1 MYISNNNLNTKEITP
16 NKIFPKSTVSCK
28 YSRMVLTPHKQ
39 NILVAWCGLLGLGS
53 DQISNIHGHLLDLC
67 IVEDFNVL

>member
-28 YSRMVLTPHKQ
+28 YSGMVLAPHKQ
-39 NILVAWCGLLGLGS
+39 TLAWRGVDCKAS
-53 DQISNIHGHLLDLC
+53 DQISYIHGHLLDLS
-67 IVEDFNVL
+67 IVEDFYVL